1 MPKLAAIC
9 FFIITIFSYKNVAAQ
24 SDSSLE
30 SLRKID
36 DKYISTINK
45 KIAVYSKRLTGKT
58 IKTITRLSRWEQKI
72 KKALERVNP
81 EAANEL
87 FANEQ
92 NTFTG
97 LLKMINEGEAL
108 QLQYNQVYD
117 KYRDDLATS
126 IKYMEAKGEYAG
138 GITLGKIKDAR
149 DRMKQFNRMED
160 SLQAIQQ
167 FIQDRKTKLINT
179 AFQYMGNSKL
189 LSGLNKEAWYYAE
202 TVRNYKELFT
212 DETKVEKLAQEILNG
227 LPGFQKFMQKNSM
240 LASIFG
246 APGDVASAGNIA
258 GLQTREG
265 LQGLMQERMAA
276 AGPGAQEM
284 LRQNL
289 QSAQSQLNQLKD
301 KLIQNPFAGN
311 GGGTLPDFKPNTQ
324 KTKTFLQRLEF
335 GGNMQFSKNSSLMP
349 TVMDVALTAG
359 YRLNDRSVIGVGS
372 GYKLGLGSIDN
383 IQLNTQ
389 GISLRGFADWKV
401 KGNFYLTGGWEMNY
415 LSKPLAENIQRPDN
429 WQQSAL
435 AGITKKINI
444 KTKWCKQTSVQLLY
458 DFFARQHMPLS
469 QQVIFRVG
477 YGF

>member
-1 MPKLAAIC
+1 MPKPAAIL
-9 FFIITIFSYKNVAAQ
+9 FFLIALVGCRNAVAQ
-24 SDSSLE
+24 SDSSFE
-30 SLRKID
+30 CLRKID
-36 DKYISTINK
+36 DKYISAINK
-45 KIAVYSKRLTGKT
+45 KVDVYTKRVTGKT
-58 IKTITRLSRWEQKI
+58 IKTLTRLSRWEQKI
-72 KKALERVNP
+72 KNALEKINP
-81 EAANEL
+81 EAANDL
-87 FANEQ
+87 FGNEQ

-97 LLKMINEGEAL
+97 VLKMIKEGEAV

-126 IKYMEAKGEYAG
+126 IKYIESKQTYADE
-138 GITLGKIKDAR
+138 ITVRKIKAAKEK
-149 DRMKQFNRMED
+149 MQQFNRTED
-160 SLQAIQQ
+160 SLQAIQE
-167 FIQDRKTKLINT
+167 FIRDRKSKLINT

-202 TVRNYKELFT
+202 TVKNYKELFT

-258 GLQTREG
+258 GLQTREE
-265 LQGLMQERMAA
+265 LQGLMLERMAA

-359 YRLNDRSVIGVGS
+359 YRLNDRSVIGIGS

-383 IQLNTQ
+383 IRLNTQ

-415 LSKPLAENIQRPDN
+415 LSKPLTENIQQTDN

-435 AGITKKINI
+435 AGITKKINV